1 VSKTVASSSSS
12 SHTLVNKPHLDTP
25 AIVNQADQPVSFFQV
40 KEIWRYRDL
49 LYFLT
54 WRDVKVRYKQAA
66 MGAAWAVLQPV
77 GMMLIFAVFFGVF
90 VGVPTDGIPHTLFF
104 YCGLM
109 PWMFFSNALSTGSVS
124 LLGSSNL
131 LTKVYFPRL
140 IVPIAT
146 VAALLIDLLITC
158 FILISLGLYYGFV
171 WSWNLVMFP
180 LMIILTVVL
189 SLGFSIWL
197 SGLTVRYRDIRHALP
212 FVLQLWMFL
221 TPIIYP
227 LSVVPEKWRLFMYA
241 NPMTGIVEAM
251 RASLRG
257 YPFNWTAITFSV
269 VIALLML
276 PVSIRVFQ
284 RVQNSFAD
292 II

>member
-1 VSKTVASSSSS
+1 M
-12 SHTLVNKPHLDTP
+12 NQPHLDTP
-25 AIVNQADQPVSFFQV
+25 VIVNQADRQISFTQV
-40 KEIWRYRDL
+40 KEIWLYRDL

-77 GMMLIFAVFFGVF
+77 GMMLIFAIFFGAF
-90 VGVPTDGIPHTLFF
+90 VGVPTDGMPHTLFF

-109 PWMFFSNALSTGSVS
+109 PWMFFANALSTGSVS

-131 LTKVYFPRL
+131 ITKVYFPRL
-140 IVPIAT
+140 IVPIAA

-158 FILISLGLYYGFV
+158 LILISLALYYGFV

-180 LMIILTVVL
+180 LMIILTVLL
-189 SLGFSIWL
+189 SLSFSVWL
-197 SGLTVRYRDIRHALP
+197 SGLTVKYRDIRHALP

-227 LSVVPEKWRLFMYA
+227 LSVVPEEWRVAMYA

-257 YPFNWTAITFSV
+257 QPFNWTAITFSV
-269 VIALLML
+269 VIAVLML
-276 PVSIRVFQ
+276 PISIRVFQ

>member
-1 VSKTVASSSSS
+1 VSKTVATSSSSA
-12 SHTLVNKPHLDTP
+12 HTLDNQPHLDTP
-25 AIVNQADQPVSFFQV
+25 VIVNQADRPLSFTQV
-40 KEIWRYRDL
+40 KEIWMYRDL

-77 GMMLIFAVFFGVF
+77 GMMLIFAIFFGAF
-90 VGVPTDGIPHTLFF
+90 VGVPTDGMPHTLFF

-109 PWMFFSNALSTGSVS
+109 PWMFFANALSTGSVS
-124 LLGSSNL
+124 LLSSSNL
-131 LTKVYFPRL
+131 ITKVYFPRL
-140 IVPIAT
+140 IVPIAA
-146 VAALLIDLLITC
+146 VAALLIDLFITC
-158 FILISLGLYYGFV
+158 LILISLGLYYGVV

-180 LMIILTVVL
+180 LMIVLTVLL
-189 SLGFSIWL
+189 SLSFSVWL
-197 SGLTVRYRDIRHALP
+197 SGITVKYRDIRHALP

-227 LSVVPEKWRLFMYA
+227 LSVVPEDWRVAMYA

-257 YPFNWTAITFSV
+257 QPFNWTAIIFSV
-269 VIALLML
+269 AIAVLML
-276 PVSIRVFQ
+276 PISIRVFQ